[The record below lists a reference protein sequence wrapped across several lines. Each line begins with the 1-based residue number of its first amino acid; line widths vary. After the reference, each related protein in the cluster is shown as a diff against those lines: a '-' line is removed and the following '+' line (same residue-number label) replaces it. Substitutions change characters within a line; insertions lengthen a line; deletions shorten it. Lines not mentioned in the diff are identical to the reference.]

1 MCILWGQAGCTE
13 EKVSWVVQRHY
24 TCQKFPPLY
33 CWTLAHCED
42 GLYFVHSVPS
52 PPFQQL

>member
-42 GLYFVHSVPS
+42 GLYFVHSVPP